1 MCLLKKMY
9 VSFQKFLKQ
18 TQEHKTHKKCVFM
31 QDTLHE
37 NCLFVSFNIVNM
49 FPSIDSKMGIKSV
62 MNNVLLNRDDNI
74 PSECIVEALE
84 LDLNCNISI
93 SNNQHYLQVDG
104 VVQGRICPAHTVTL
118 QCTPTIL

>member
-1 MCLLKKMY
+1 MKY

-74 PSECIVEALE
+74 PPSECIIKALE
-84 LDLNCNISI
+84 LDLNCNNSI
-93 SNNQHYLQVDG
+93 FNNPYYLEVDG
-104 VVQGRICPAHTVTL
+104 IA
-118 QCTPTIL
+118 